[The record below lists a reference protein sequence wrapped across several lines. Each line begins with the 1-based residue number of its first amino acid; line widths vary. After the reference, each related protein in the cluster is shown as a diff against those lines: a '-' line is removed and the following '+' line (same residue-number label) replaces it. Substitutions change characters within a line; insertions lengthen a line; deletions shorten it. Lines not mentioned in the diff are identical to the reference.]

1 MLDYSEGCL
10 AIKKKTSQV
19 YDLLIHHRY
28 DEAREVCI
36 ELIADSRSLYH
47 QIQIQRENDR
57 T

>member
-10 AIKKKTSQV
+10 AIKNKTSQV

>member
-10 AIKKKTSQV
+10 AIKNKTNQI

-47 QIQIQRENDR
+47 QIQIQQENDR

>member
-1 MLDYSEGCL
+1 MLDYSEGCID
-10 AIKKKTSQV
+10 IKKKTSQV

-47 QIQIQRENDR
+47 QIQIQQENDR

>member
-10 AIKKKTSQV
+10 AVKSKSKQI

-28 DEAREVCI
+28 NEAREVCI

-47 QIQIQRENDR
+47 QIQIQQENDR